1 MSDGPYRSL
10 PMRHACKRL
19 AKRAQQSAFDPEQVA
34 DAVCPALEAHW
45 ADEVSDAVSQRLRE
59 ICDNR
64 QPSFLQDEQ
73 RTALDAARRDAA
85 GAGTLCA
92 VLVDCVEQALAEGKI
107 GEEALIAA
115 AKDALLKE
123 PFAMP
128 APSKNITT
136 AKAAREAPNAFTRAS
151 SMPSAVRLWTPWQS
165 KLLGVARSQ
174 TAHLL
179 ITMDWMKEFR
189 CRDEGS
195 CFHLGAYHAR
205 GCLGKRPPRSL
216 DVGAVLDRRP
226 LVLHDG
232 ASRVLPLGGM
242 ETFDL

>member
-73 RTALDAARRDAA
+73 RTALDAARRDSAC
-85 GAGTLCA
+85 AGTLGA

-115 AKDALLKE
+115 ANDALRKSRSRC
-123 PFAMP
+123 PHHRR
-128 APSKNITT
+128 T
-136 AKAAREAPNAFTRAS
+136 
-151 SMPSAVRLWTPWQS
+151 
-165 KLLGVARSQ
+165 LL
-174 TAHLL
+174 
-179 ITMDWMKEFR
+179 
-189 CRDEGS
+189 
-195 CFHLGAYHAR
+195 
-205 GCLGKRPPRSL
+205 PRS
-216 DVGAVLDRRP
+216 RRAKRRT
-226 LVLHDG
+226 H
-232 ASRVLPLGGM
+232 SRARRRCHRPRACGRLGSPSC
-242 ETFDL
+242 

>member
-85 GAGTLCA
+85 GAGTLGA

-115 AKDALLKE
+115 AKDALRKSRSRC
-123 PFAMP
+123 PHHQR
-128 APSKNITT
+128 TYY
-136 AKAAREAPNAFTRAS
+136 REA
-151 SMPSAVRLWTPWQS
+151 
-165 KLLGVARSQ
+165 GARSAERIHARVVDAIGRAPVDALAVQ
-174 TAHLL
+174 VVRRGAISNRAPAKHDGL
-179 ITMDWMKEFR
+179 
-189 CRDEGS
+189 DEGV
-195 CFHLGAYHAR
+195 
-205 GCLGKRPPRSL
+205 SL
-216 DVGAVLDRRP
+216 P
-226 LVLHDG
+226 
-232 ASRVLPLGGM
+232 
-242 ETFDL
+242 

>member
-85 GAGTLCA
+85 GAGTLGA

-115 AKDALLKE
+115 AKDALLE
-123 PFAMP
+123 RAVRD
-128 APSKNITT
+128 ARTIEEHYY
-136 AKAAREAPNAFTRAS
+136 REA
-151 SMPSAVRLWTPWQS
+151 
-165 KLLGVARSQ
+165 GARSAERIHARVVDAIGRAPVDALAVQ
-174 TAHLL
+174 VVRRGAISNRAPAKHDGL
-179 ITMDWMKEFR
+179 
-189 CRDEGS
+189 DEGV
-195 CFHLGAYHAR
+195 
-205 GCLGKRPPRSL
+205 SL
-216 DVGAVLDRRP
+216 P
-226 LVLHDG
+226 
-232 ASRVLPLGGM
+232 
-242 ETFDL
+242 